1 MFKNHLFKNYSATVC
16 GITMQAYVATVDSK
30 VVTSRPPDHNWDL
43 KRCSKFNIKMYRK
56 HFYEIKC
63 YKELLFR

>member
-16 GITMQAYVATVDSK
+16 GITMKASVATVDSK
-30 VVTSRPPDHNWDL
+30 VVTSRPPDHNWGL

-56 HFYEIKC
+56 HLYEIEC